1 MNMNMKLLFS
11 AILSLVLVT
20 GLSAQDKAPYPKG
33 KKGYEETYK
42 RNIKK
47 SRIGGVYIPKDIH
60 EAIQEL
66 DALSPDGA
74 KAKFT
79 NAPEE
84 VIATKLHFGLGRWIS
99 VFWNFEEGSRYV
111 EYLRNLGITD
121 PDHMIQFTIVSYHRY
136 KNGKDLEIDK
146 QVAHYKSERAK
157 FLIEYREKQNI
168 ISKETRTI
176 DKGN

>member
-1 MNMNMKLLFS
+1 MNMKLLLS
-11 AILSLVLVT
+11 AIFSIALFAT
-20 GLSAQDKAPYPKG
+20 TFAQDSSPYPKG
-33 KKGYEETYK
+33 KKGYEDTYK

-66 DALSPDGA
+66 DDLSPEKA
-74 KAKFT
+74 KVKFT

-84 VIATKLHFGLGRWIS
+84 IIATKLHFGLGRWIS
-99 VFWNFEEGSRYV
+99 VYWSFEEGSRYV

-136 KNGKDLEIDK
+136 KNGRDLDIDK
-146 QVAHYKSERAK
+146 QVAHYVSEREK
-157 FLIEYREKQNI
+157 FLIEYRQKGTL
-168 ISKETRTI
+168 ISTETRPI
-176 DKGN
+176 KKGN

>member
-1 MNMNMKLLFS
+1 MKLLLS
-11 AILSLVLVT
+11 AIFSLLLFT
-20 GLSAQDKAPYPKG
+20 TSSAQEKAPYPKG
-33 KKGYEETYK
+33 KKGYEEAYK

-47 SRIGGVYIPKDIH
+47 SRIGGVYIPKNIN

-74 KAKFT
+74 KEKFT

-121 PDHMIQFTIVSYHRY
+121 PDHMIQFTIVSFHRY
-136 KNGKDLEIDK
+136 KNNKDLEIDK
-146 QVAHYKSERAK
+146 QVAHYKSEREK
-157 FLIEYREKQNI
+157 YLLEYKSKLNV
-168 ISKETRTI
+168 ISTETRPVK
-176 DKGN
+176 KGN